1 MAVPVSSPGA
11 RSGFCQTEFREKLK
25 LQFSCVGTKAATERV
40 VNCVDVGE
48 CLWNDSQKQA
58 VGQIWPIGLYK
69 LRFNEAK
76 PRYEWGPRAR
86 PWLVHATGAEEA
98 LSEECG
104 LVAAGQEASQG
115 EHKGELNGLL
125 AYTPVRTAHAE
136 PLVDHTCTGPVLM
149 PSQCAHG
156 PEEPPQSW
164 DYTLVKS
171 DGVSSFHTD
180 DQDRK
185 KNGQPGSPSPSH
197 LAYGILDTPPWYLC
211 IFLGIQHFL
220 TALGGLVAV
229 PLILAK
235 DLCLQHDPLTQSYL
249 ISTIFFVSGLCTLL
263 QVFLGIRLPILQGGT
278 FAFLAPSLA
287 MLSLPAW
294 KCPEWTL
301 NASQV
306 NTSSPEFTE
315 EWQKRIRELQGAIM
329 VASCVQ
335 MLVGFSGLIGF
346 LLRFIGP
353 LTIAPTIA
361 LVALPLFDS
370 AGADAGIHWGISA
383 LTSFLIVLFS
393 QYLKNVAVPVPVY
406 GEKGRTSKFYL
417 FQVFP
422 VLLALCLSWLFCFVL
437 TITDTL
443 PVAPS
448 AYGYLARTD
457 TKGSV
462 LSQAPWFRFP
472 YPGQWGLPTL
482 SLAGVFGIIAGV
494 ISSMVESVGDYYAC
508 ARLVGAPPP
517 PKHAVNRG
525 IGIEGLGCLLAGAW
539 GTGNGTTSYSENVG
553 ALGVTR
559 VGSRMVIVAAGCVLL
574 LMGVFGKIGAAFA
587 TIPTPVIGGMFL
599 VMFGVI
605 TAVGIS
611 NLQYADMNS
620 SRNLFVFG
628 FSIYCG
634 LAIPSWANRNPEIL
648 QTGIPQLDQVI
659 QVLLT
664 TGMFVGGFLGFLLD
678 NTIPG
683 SREERG
689 LLAWTRMQEAAGET
703 AMAAEVYQL
712 PWGIGTKFC
721 TPSCARRLP
730 FWPSE
735 RHPPAA
741 AETRLFRG
749 LAELTHKTH
758 PHPRGVS
765 LEKHVHP
772 SPGAQHSAQS
782 TGAPTPPTGGNLLPE
797 QQVYL
802 VPPGSP
808 VAQLEVSTVL
818 GSQPVWDEQ
827 AHSVGLRA
835 PGTRWTGAQQV
846 CGLQPASPLLPNN

>member
-1 MAVPVSSPGA
+1 MNSAITSSAHPGPSMA
-11 RSGFCQTEFREKLK
+11 
-25 LQFSCVGTKAATERV
+25 
-40 VNCVDVGE
+40 
-48 CLWNDSQKQA
+48 
-58 VGQIWPIGLYK
+58 
-69 LRFNEAK
+69 
-76 PRYEWGPRAR
+76 
-86 PWLVHATGAEEA
+86 
-98 LSEECG
+98 
-104 LVAAGQEASQG
+104 
-115 EHKGELNGLL
+115 
-125 AYTPVRTAHAE
+125 
-136 PLVDHTCTGPVLM
+136 
-149 PSQCAHG
+149 
-156 PEEPPQSW
+156 
-164 DYTLVKS
+164 
-171 DGVSSFHTD
+171 DGVLGSHTD
-180 DQDRK
+180 DQGRK
-185 KNGQPGSPSPSH
+185 KDEQPGNPTSS
-197 LAYGILDTPPWYLC
+197 LAYSILDVPPWYLC

-249 ISTIFFVSGLCTLL
+249 ISTIFFISGICTLL
-263 QVFLGIRLPILQGGT
+263 QVLFGVRLPILQGGT
-278 FAFLAPSLA
+278 FAFVAPSLA
-287 MLSLPAW
+287 MLSLPDW

-346 LLRFIGP
+346 LMRFIGP
-353 LTIAPTIA
+353 LTIAPTIS

-370 AGADAGIHWGISA
+370 VGNDAGIHWGISA
-383 LTSFLIVLFS
+383 MTIFLIVLFS
-393 QYLKNVAVPVPVY
+393 QYLKNIVVPLPVY
-406 GEKGRTSKFYL
+406 GREKCHTAKFYL

-422 VLLALCLSWLFCFVL
+422 VLLALCISWLVCFVL
-437 TITDTL
+437 TVTNAL
-443 PVAPS
+443 PTVPS

-472 YPGQWGLPTL
+472 YPGQWGVPTV

-517 PKHAVNRG
+517 PKHAINRG

-553 ALGVTR
+553 ALGITK

-574 LMGVFGKIGAAFA
+574 LMGMFGKIGAAFA

-611 NLQYADMNS
+611 NLQYVDMNS

-634 LAIPSWANRNPEIL
+634 LAIPNWVNKNPRIL
-648 QTGIPQLDQVI
+648 QTGILQLDQVI

-664 TGMFVGGFLGFLLD
+664 TGMFVGGFLGFVLD

-683 SREERG
+683 SQEERG
-689 LLAWTRMQEAAGET
+689 LLAWNQFQEESEET
-703 AMAAEVYQL
+703 LKASEVYCL

-721 TPSCARRLP
+721 TSPCTWHLP
-730 FWPSE
+730 FWPTKRSGGGTGE
-735 RHPPAA
+735 V
-741 AETRLFRG
+741 G
-749 LAELTHKTH
+749 Q
-758 PHPRGVS
+758 S
-765 LEKHVHP
+765 
-772 SPGAQHSAQS
+772 QHSLCS
-782 TGAPTPPTGGNLLPE
+782 RESSETGM
-797 QQVYL
+797 
-802 VPPGSP
+802 
-808 VAQLEVSTVL
+808 
-818 GSQPVWDEQ
+818 
-827 AHSVGLRA
+827 
-835 PGTRWTGAQQV
+835 
-846 CGLQPASPLLPNN
+846 